1 MKSRFLNSALPGFA
15 MLAIAIAPA
24 SAQPLDKRTV
34 VTFSAPVRIAN
45 TTLDAGQHVFKILD
59 TATVRDIVQV
69 FNADE
74 SKLEATVIAHQTSR
88 DQAEDTPRFAF
99 YEAAEDST
107 PALRTWF
114 GAGDTIGLRFSIPR
128 PPMGAPAD
136 FTRHISAAAKRSFS
150 AGQSGQ

>member
-15 MLAIAIAPA
+15 MLVISIAPA
-24 SAQPLDKRTV
+24 LAQRLDKRTV

-59 TATVRDIVQV
+59 TAVQRDVVQV

-74 SKLEATVIAHQTSR
+74 SKLEATVLANQTSR
-88 DQAEDTPRFAF
+88 NWAEDTPQFAF
-99 YEAAEDST
+99 YEAAEGST
-107 PALRTWF
+107 PALSTWF
-114 GAGDTIGLRFSIPR
+114 GAGDTIGLKFSIPKR
-128 PPMGAPAD
+128 PMGAPTD
-136 FTRHISAAAKRSFS
+136 FTRHISAAAKRSLS